1 MRHLLFWVLCLVASA
16 ALATPTP
23 RAVPREYMLDS
34 CHFKFMDP
42 YNGRIDVDNESSSH
56 SASYIADMKPG
67 YRHAV
72 GEVSIHFYCD
82 TMEGNNAF
90 VALGFEKQGRAWVLL
105 PNKSDP
111 DNLLNKKLYPL
122 KSPGI
127 EGAASTYD
135 QTTGERSRRFQG
147 LGFCLTDQKQILCGV
162 SETVGYVAYPKASSL
177 PQVLKLLESIE
188 FLEPAA
194 KSP

>member
-1 MRHLLFWVLCLVASA
+1 MRHLLFWILYFTISTVLASPKVSVV
-16 ALATPTP
+16 T
-23 RAVPREYMLDS
+23 RETEFDG
-34 CHFKFMDP
+34 CHFKIRDP
-42 YNGRIDVDNESSSH
+42 YKGSLRLTTDGAPPLAVYTATFNLKVRH
-56 SASYIADMKPG
+56 S
-67 YRHAV
+67 V

-135 QTTGERSRRFQG
+135 QTTGELSDRVQS
-147 LGFCLTDQKQILCGV
+147 LGFCLTNQKQILCGT
-162 SETVGYVAYPKASSL
+162 SEEVAYVAYPKASSL

-188 FLEPAA
+188 FLEPTA